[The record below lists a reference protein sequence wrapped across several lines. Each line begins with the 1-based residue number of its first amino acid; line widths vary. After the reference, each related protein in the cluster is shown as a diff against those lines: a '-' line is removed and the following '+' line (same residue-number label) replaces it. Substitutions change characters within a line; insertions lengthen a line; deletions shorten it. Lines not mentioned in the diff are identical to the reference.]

1 MKYQRLLTALGAIV
15 SVLIIGGLVTILI
28 TAVLSYKNTNNEENS
43 VEFNVSSLVSAYGLV
58 MASVMMSPTP
68 MYLTSMGVIA
78 VYKMQSKETVLP
90 VFVTKLVKV

>member
-1 MKYQRLLTALGAIV
+1 MKYQRLLTVLGAIV

-28 TAVLSYKNTNNEENS
+28 TAVLSDKTQTMKKILLNS
-43 VEFNVSSLVSAYGLV
+43 TSVPWLVHGLV

-68 MYLTSMGVIA
+68 MCLTLMGVIA

-90 VFVTKLVKV
+90 VFVTKLVTL